1 MEHGPHLSQGEPL
14 NTLAMPNDLPLYA
27 SHSCRAVR
35 RLALSLS
42 LGQSAHASLMRN
54 SSRVCVHAQY
64 ISSCRAIAY
73 GTLLCNR
80 VSRNR
85 YNERGHCCQRMY
97 VIILYKFRR
106 GIKQLLRSMLTPFDR
121 VEVDTL
127 LHEFPQRAQLAE
139 EGNALF
145 DSLQDV
151 VDL

>member
-1 MEHGPHLSQGEPL
+1 MLHIVAVPYVGWRSVFHLDNL
-14 NTLAMPNDLPLYA
+14 CMHHIL
-27 SHSCRAVR
+27 V
-35 RLALSLS
+35 
-42 LGQSAHASLMRN
+42 AHEGICEE
-54 SSRVCVHAQY
+54 CVHAQY
-64 ISSCRAIAY
+64 ISLCRAIAY

-139 EGNALF
+139 EGNALL